1 MKYILILLFI
11 SQLLSC
17 RSIKLVDVEK
27 ALETDPGKSMYYTTH
42 YSKYKKNYNHRKH
55 ERTYYLHQ
63 EDTVYQ
69 IANTSFDPVY
79 KGDSKHQA
87 GKWYLKRKKDIS
99 VTGTLTP
106 VELKA
111 YDFYLNKLTTE
122 GKKYDMPD
130 LKHCYQTHFFADSA
144 SYEMGDNIKL
154 KEEDIASVS
163 ITAPSISRKAIPLF
177 LAAGVL
183 VAGGVVLFVLLL
195 RNAIQGAIGDAFE

>member
-27 ALETDPGKSMYYTTH
+27 VLETDPGKSMYYTTH

-69 IANTSFDPVY
+69 IANTSFEPIY
-79 KGDSKHQA
+79 KGGSKHLA
-87 GKWYLKRKKDIS
+87 ERWYSKRKKDIS

-122 GKKYDMPD
+122 GKKYDKPD

-144 SYEMGDNIKL
+144 SYEVGDNIKL

-163 ITAPSISRKAIPLF
+163 ITAPSISRKAIVII
-177 LAAGVL
+177 LAACVL
-183 VAGGVVLFVLLL
+183 VTGGVVALVYTLFQFFSESCFLCW
-195 RNAIQGAIGDAFE
+195 